1 MIEIIG
7 GPGRD
12 RTDDLFHAIS
22 APSRNSLK
30 LHGMDRALRHASH
43 GTFRL
48 LDLYRTSAIIRD
60 SVPWR
65 SPFDRIRTA
74 NLLRVKSGRPLNH

>member
-1 MIEIIG
+1 
-7 GPGRD
+7 
-12 RTDDLFHAIS
+12 
-22 APSRNSLK
+22 
-30 LHGMDRALRHASH
+30 
-43 GTFRL
+43 